1 MAKNPE
7 AFDEQTVRKA
17 EAREREYD
25 IRDRGGRE
33 SIPGLLLRVYPSGR
47 KVYYAQVGRGKRVKI
62 GDAQLVTLK
71 KARVD
76 AKKVMGKAADGHDF
90 QAERLQSKA
99 ADASTLGKFIDGD
112 WSKYGQANIASF
124 EKVRT
129 CVKASFA
136 DLLDTP
142 MTDINELDLARWK
155 KGRNSRENKDG
166 TKRKPVTL
174 ETMKR
179 DVTYLRAILNHAVGM
194 RVIAGHQLGKYKV
207 KAELTDT
214 HSRKK
219 LRFLDADE
227 EKRLRVQLDKRE
239 AKMRAARLSANQWR
253 RQRRQD
259 TLPDIPADH
268 YADHLKPLVLL
279 ALTTGLRRGDLFDLK
294 WSEVD
299 LERGQI
305 RKVIGKPSHT
315 RRKRGLPV
323 EPHILP
329 LAAEAQTILRQLK
342 RQRDPEAE
350 LVFPSPRSGTRL
362 DNANKA
368 FNKVLADADIAD
380 FTFHDLRHS
389 FASRLVQAG
398 VDINTVRELM
408 THSDIKMTLVYAHL
422 SPDHKAAALE
432 KAFGG
437 GA

>member
-1 MAKNPE
+1 MTAFTEKTVLQSKGRDKPYEIRDKGGKQSVRGLILRVQPSGAQGWYFQSGRGRRVFLGKPPKVTLTAARKAAEAKAGHSAE
-7 AFDEQTVRKA
+7 GRDIVA
-17 EAREREYD
+17 EARDE
-25 IRDRGGRE
+25 
-33 SIPGLLLRVYPSGR
+33 
-47 KVYYAQVGRGKRVKI
+47 K
-62 GDAQLVTLK
+62 
-71 KARVD
+71 
-76 AKKVMGKAADGHDF
+76 M
-90 QAERLQSKA
+90 
-99 ADASTLGKFIDGD
+99 TLGKFINGD
-112 WSKYGQANIASF
+112 WSDHARSNVASF
-124 EKVRT
+124 EKIRT

-136 DLLDTP
+136 DLLETP
-142 MTDINELDLARWK
+142 MAQISELDLARWK

-179 DVTYLRAILNHAVGM
+179 DVTYLRAILNYAVASGT
-194 RVIAGHQLGKYKV
+194 ISAHQLGKYKV
-207 KAELTDT
+207 KADLTDT

-227 EKRLRVQLDKRE
+227 EKRLRAQLDQRE
-239 AKMRAARLSANQWR
+239 AKMRAARLTANKWR

-259 TLPDIPADH
+259 TLPEIPADQ

-279 ALTTGLRRGDLFDLK
+279 ALTTGLRRGDLFSLK

-299 LERGQI
+299 LERGQL
-305 RKVIGKPSHT
+305 RKVIGKPSHA

-342 RQRDPEAE
+342 RQRAPEAE

-362 DNANKA
+362 DNTNKA
-368 FNKVLADADIAD
+368 FGKVMTDAGIAD

-408 THSDIKMTLVYAHL
+408 THTDIKMTVVYAHL

-437 GA
+437 AS